1 MQENLNYVRLR
12 DGKKIY
18 GWIFDKNE
26 PTKVKSVYIN
36 YPNKESILVK
46 ADKPLPEWSKK
57 IILSSDVGKA
67 LIDKLPTAHGYFEYI
82 INDRAF
88 IDFGEISVVDEED
101 GLSLSGSP
109 FVAFSQKDL
118 SVVQAPTSEFVGI
131 ADDDVLRLDFH
142 QFKKRVLAAQANGKQ
157 VLVHPPFISWN
168 IPLFQRPQHMALA
181 FSRVGAVSIYFTN
194 NVDENIADIINNS
207 GDLYICPPEYFDL
220 FLQEISDAH
229 IILYS
234 TSPASIVSSV
244 NNSNNR
250 IVYEYV
256 DHIDPKIS
264 AGWVQGCLDNQNSL
278 TNSTAYAVVATAKVL
293 YQEMLERFDLERVAL
308 VPNGVSCTHFQVV
321 RDEAKIPSRYR
332 QIMQR
337 KRPIVGY
344 YGAIAPWLDYAL
356 IEKLAD
362 LMPSHD
368 FVYIGPLYLKD
379 KADLPV
385 RDNIFWYGQVDY
397 TVLPHFAA
405 WFDCCF
411 IPFEDGQIAAT
422 TSPLK
427 LFEYFALGKP
437 VVVTSAMQE
446 CVQFSIVRH
455 GKTARQVADSIQAAL
470 GDWSDEDVQNSIRL
484 AHEHDWKRRA
494 EVYVQF
500 IDGLNRQTDVHRSYV
515 DVAEVFV
522 APHAWNVVGGALGC
536 EVAGDEIVLLP
547 NGVKIR
553 SGVNF
558 GWRLR
563 LPDALP
569 ADDLVMS
576 FDFKMVFGGEG
587 ASAECEFTCG
597 EERILFSSFNSDLFK
612 TFRIRRAFGVNELVF
627 TVRGKAGLTLFP
639 GNTMFKLKNF
649 LMLPNTAP
657 LYCNHVPIERRNK
670 DIQKIKETAL
680 PTFTSLLIRSEL
692 DAFRRNLLSNS
703 IQEYVALPNKIRPA
717 EIALSE
723 TPKPGELMAL
733 ILDTSNLDKES
744 AKSLRI
750 RLSSP
755 HFNPQSLGRI
765 FYYLAIDETVVYYED
780 ISAYSGLNE
789 LFIEI
794 PKNNL
799 EIGVIAS
806 KNVGS
811 WKWGDASKLQVF
823 DIEISHENS
832 VKECIFTSDAGV
844 ALEEKMSVQDL
855 FTVINSKMPATSVVP
870 VKTQSKKLSKRA
882 ISAIKNVLG

>member
-1 MQENLNYVRLR
+1 LR

-18 GWIFDKNE
+18 GWILDVNE
-26 PTKVKSVYIN
+26 LTKVKSVYIN
-36 YPNKESILVK
+36 YPNKESILIK

-57 IILSSDVGKA
+57 IIASSGLGKG
-67 LIDKLPTAHGYFEYI
+67 LIDKLPITHGYFEYI
-82 INDRAF
+82 INDRAL
-88 IDFGEISVVDEED
+88 IGFGEISVVDKD
-101 GLSLSGSP
+101 KGLSLSGSP
-109 FVAFSQKDL
+109 FVAFSKNDL
-118 SVVQAPTSEFVGI
+118 SVVQTPTSEFVGI
-131 ADDDVLRLDFH
+131 ADDDVLRLDFS
-142 QFKKRVLAAQANGKQ
+142 QFKKRVLAAQANGKS

-194 NVDENIADIINNS
+194 NVDENIIDIINNS

-220 FLQEISDAH
+220 FLQEISGAH

-234 TSPASIVSSV
+234 TSPANIVSSV
-244 NNSNNR
+244 NYSNNR
-250 IVYEYV
+250 IIYEYV

-264 AGWVQGCLDNQNSL
+264 AGWVQGCLENQNSL

-293 YQEMLERFDLERVAL
+293 YEEMLERFDLGRVAL
-308 VPNGVSCTHFQVV
+308 VPNGVSCTHFQVA

-332 QIMQR
+332 QIVQR
-337 KRPIVGY
+337 KRPIIGY

-379 KADLPV
+379 QADLPV

-397 TVLPHFAA
+397 TILPHFAV

-455 GKTARQVADSIQAAL
+455 GKTAQQLVNVIQEAL
-470 GDWSDEDVQNSIRL
+470 GNWCDEDVQSSIRL

-500 IDGLNRQTDVHRSYV
+500 IDGLNRQIDVHRTSV
-515 DVAEVFV
+515 DVVEIFV

-547 NGVKIR
+547 NGVKVY
-553 SGVNF
+553 SGVSF

-563 LPDALP
+563 LPVSLS

-576 FDFKMVFGGEG
+576 FDFKMVFGGED

-612 TFRIRRAFGVNELVF
+612 TFRIRRAFGVDELVF
-627 TVRGKAGLTLFP
+627 TVRGKAGLMLYP

-657 LYCNHVPIERRNK
+657 LYCNHVPIERHNK
-670 DIQKIKETAL
+670 DFQKIKEAAL
-680 PTFTSLLIRSEL
+680 PTFTSLLIDGEL
-692 DAFRRNLLSNS
+692 DAFRRNLLSNTS
-703 IQEYVALPNKIRPA
+703 PEYVAILNKIRPV
-717 EIALSE
+717 EIELSE
-723 TPKPGELMAL
+723 TPKPGELMTL
-733 ILDTSNLDKES
+733 ILDTSNLNRKL

-755 HFNPQSLGRI
+755 HFNPQSLGRV
-765 FYYLAIDETVVYYED
+765 FYYLASDGNVVYYED
-780 ISAYSGLNE
+780 VSAYSGLND
-789 LFIEI
+789 LLIDI
-794 PKNNL
+794 PENNL

-806 KNVGS
+806 KNVGG
-811 WKWGDASKLQVF
+811 WKWGNASKLQVF
-823 DIEISHENS
+823 DIEMSHENT

-855 FTVINSKMPATSVVP
+855 FAVINSKMPTVSAVP
-870 VKTQSKKLSKRA
+870 AKAQSKKFSKRA
-882 ISAIKNVLG
+882 ISAIKNVLR